1 MKRMDEVF
9 NFPLD
14 LEENNNRAHL
24 SDSEVYIATFD
35 GAKRWDDTIALRQGR
50 YATHAINHVDALA
63 DALDAL
69 FQSYKALADSGD
81 AGNWSVEDLDEGK
94 KAKAALAAYRGEK

>member
-63 DALDAL
+63 DALEECMSTIAYAATI
-69 FQSYKALADSGD
+69 SPKAMEQYS
-81 AGNWSVEDLDEGK
+81 
-94 KAKAALAAYRGEK
+94 KAIAALAAYRGDK

>member
-63 DALDAL
+63 DALEALLKELDLTCIGSANLSDRIHDA
-69 FQSYKALADSGD
+69 D
-81 AGNWSVEDLDEGK
+81 
-94 KAKAALAAYRGEK
+94 AALAAYRGDK